1 MVAKASKER
10 IDLGGGGQVV
20 SHRKAGK
27 AARHRD
33 RAVMAGILGQRI
45 TLEQCQ
51 YQRAARLEERN
62 VLVAFGAFLPAEDFL
77 VETA

>member
-1 MVAKASKER
+1 
-10 IDLGGGGQVV
+10 
-20 SHRKAGK
+20 
-27 AARHRD
+27 
-33 RAVMAGILGQRI
+33 MAGILGQRI

-51 YQRAARLEERN
+51 YQRAACLEEGD